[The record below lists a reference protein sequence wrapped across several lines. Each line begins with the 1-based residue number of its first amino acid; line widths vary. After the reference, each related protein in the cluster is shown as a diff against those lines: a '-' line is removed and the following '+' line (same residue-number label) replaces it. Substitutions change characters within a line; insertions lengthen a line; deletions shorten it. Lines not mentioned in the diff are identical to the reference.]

1 MSNQR
6 YLKLRIYRKITG
18 TTFHFEYIEQNET
31 VWQMNVAMFRVSSTF
46 ENNNYNVPIEQN
58 Y

>member
-18 TTFHFEYIEQNET
+18 TTFHLEYIEQNEI
-31 VWQMNVAMFRVSSTF
+31 V
-46 ENNNYNVPIEQN
+46 YDK
-58 Y
+58 